1 MYGELPAV
9 HEANNT
15 VQGGDITIDDH
26 DKREYVLYL
35 NDIGLFRGA
44 PDVWFDS
51 EVLYKILTYVLP
63 YLLFPIL
70 IHSKA

>member
-9 HEANNT
+9 YEANNT

-44 PDVWFDS
+44 PD
-51 EVLYKILTYVLP
+51 I
-63 YLLFPIL
+63 
-70 IHSKA
+70 